1 MNYCKWTVNLAII
14 CNEKMSVVDLGE
26 LFLWGSSTDF
36 VENISIASFDDDVV
50 ANSDATTETDG
61 TFPYDLGTVR
71 MGYDYEKNNNI
82 NVTYDTY
89 KTAYFGRSV
98 DQTSSSLSA
107 DSTGN
112 AIKGDG
118 ISDDGYSSYIFKTYS
133 DKTSTYFDP
142 GSFLD
147 KDYANLVSA
156 SDIFL
161 NNSSTNPFILY
172 SHSLSLNDY
181 YMSDGSW
188 NGVADGTTDADTCA
202 TGSKQDVIQACTPA
216 KEVYFSVE
224 DDYLDNITYI
234 TDEDGGLI
242 IGTGT
247 VTYANVDIADGT
259 SAYANFQYGVSDTTV
274 KLTTTTTS
282 ETSTSTTSGTTSS
295 YSNTATASVGLT
307 LGSSVTAGVEATVG
321 VESVSSTTASVSAT
335 YSSEVE
341 TAYEEA
347 WETTQEVS
355 FSETT
360 TDTLGEESTKSVEVT
375 FDGSDATETDEDGNT
390 YNDGTYTYENDEG
403 ETETTGI
410 DLYTGVWYTV
420 ALKEVDSTISNTVS
434 GTYQISGT
442 PGPVTYSYEA
452 ATGSHTSEPTYSSAT
467 LYQGSSA
474 EILEMADNYDAAT
487 VLGYEEDAFDFSDGT
502 AKFTGT
508 STGSTSVS
516 TSFFVTVYE
525 TDSGDDDVD
534 DGDEYDEDALIK
546 PESKALVSRESAS
559 NLGLTNT
566 LGDVVQYDLGLV
578 NRYKKTN
585 VGFWLNAY
593 SKDGDTVTVTGGNSS
608 NNVVRADSTGNYKYT
623 KFKSSLLYGND
634 NGDLYKFKKA
644 SKGNTIQSMGGDDQI
659 VSHVRTIADLGDGD
673 DVYKIRNGSHH
684 LIKTGSGEDKV
695 VIKNINNYTGDHIF
709 QISDFSPF
717 EDSIGFRGNYDES
730 LISTELVLMPG
741 SADKK
746 TSETT
751 ALDYAIDLK
760 YDDDIIG
767 KIYLNMSSESGF
779 MNFFTGNRSILAD
792 LALLNTDKL
801 NTLDIL
807 STIGKGENITAL
819 ELLEMFV
826 ESRGIVNSKHIT
838 PSSWSDLSI
847 SKRNR
852 LRTKAWKALGSEVS
866 NAEWKDFYSGLLPTI
881 NNKDFD
887 ISTFISHGSDF
898 SGLSSDAL
906 SVFDG
911 ISGSVADA
919 SATVTTVVDT
929 STSAVEN
936 LI

>member
-1 MNYCKWTVNLAII
+1 MLLRIF
-14 CNEKMSVVDLGE
+14 KMSSVVDLYE

-50 ANSDATTETDG
+50 ANSDATTEIDG

-71 MGYDYEKNNNI
+71 MGYDYEKNGT
-82 NVTYDTY
+82 NVTYDTI

-98 DQTSSSLSA
+98 DQTSNYLSA

-133 DKTSTYFDP
+133 DKTSTYFDL

-147 KDYANLVSA
+147 KDYTNLTSA

-161 NNSSTNPFILY
+161 YNSASAPFILY

-181 YMSDGSW
+181 FMSDGSW
-188 NGVADGTTDADTCA
+188 NGVDDGTTDAATCA
-202 TGSKQDVIQACTPA
+202 TGSKQDVIQICTPA

-224 DDYLDNITYI
+224 DTYLDNITYI
-234 TDEDGGLI
+234 TDEDGGLV

-247 VTYANVDIADGT
+247 VTYANVDVADGALAT
-259 SAYANFQYGVSDTTV
+259 NTFTYGVGDNTTT
-274 KLTTTTTS
+274 LETTTTS
-282 ETSTSTTSGTTSS
+282 EISTSTTSGTTSS
-295 YSNTATASVGLT
+295 NTNSETASVAIT
-307 LGSSVTAGVEATVG
+307 QGSSVTAGVESTVG
-321 VESVSSTTASVSAT
+321 VEGVAETTVSVAAT
-335 YSSEVE
+335 YSEEIE
-341 TAYEEA
+341 TAFDSA
-347 WETTQEVS
+347 WETTDEVS
-355 FSETT
+355 FSETST
-360 TDTLGEESTKSVEVT
+360 ESTGTANTKIVSVT
-375 FDGSDATETDEDGNT
+375 FDATDATETDDDGNR
-390 YNDGTYTYENDEG
+390 YSDGTYTYTDDEG
-403 ETETTGI
+403 KEVTTGI
-410 DLYTGVWYTV
+410 DLYVGVSYTV

-442 PGPVTYSYEA
+442 PGPVTYNYEA
-452 ATGSHTSEPTYSSAT
+452 ETATHTSTPAYSYAT

-487 VLGYEEDAFDFSDGT
+487 VLGYEDDSFDFSDGV

-525 TDSGDDDVD
+525 TDSADDD
-534 DGDEYDEDALIK
+534 DALVK
-546 PESKALVSRESAS
+546 PESMALVSRESAS
-559 NLGLTNT
+559 DYGLTNT

-593 SKDGDTVTVTGGNSS
+593 SNDGDLVTVTGANSS
-608 NNVVRADSTGNYKYT
+608 NNVVRADPAGNYKFT
-623 KFKSSLLYGND
+623 EFKSSLLYGND
-634 NGDLYKFKKA
+634 NDDLYKFKKA
-644 SKGNTIQSMGGDDQI
+644 SSGNTIQSMGGDDKI
-659 VSHVRTIADLGDGD
+659 VSHVRTTADLGDGD
-673 DVYKIRNGSHH
+673 DTYKIRNGSQH

-695 VIKNINNYTGDHIF
+695 VIKNLENYTGKHIL
-709 QISDFSPF
+709 QVSDFTPF
-717 EDSIGFRGNYDES
+717 EDSIYFRGNYDES

-741 SADKK
+741 SADKE
-746 TSETT
+746 TSEAT

-760 YDDDIIG
+760 YDDEIIG
-767 KIYLNMSSESGF
+767 KIYLDMSSDSGF
-779 MNFFTGNRSILAD
+779 MNFFSGNRSILAD

-801 NTLDIL
+801 NTSEIL
-807 STIGKGENITAL
+807 GTIGKGEKITAL
-819 ELLEMFV
+819 ELLEMIV
-826 ESRGIVNSKHIT
+826 ETRGIVNTRHNT

-847 SKRNR
+847 SKRNK

-866 NAEWKDFYSGLLPTI
+866 NAEWKDFYSDLLPTI
-881 NNKDFD
+881 NNNDFD
-887 ISTFISHGSDF
+887 ISTFVEHGSVF
-898 SGLSSDAL
+898 SGLSTDEL

-911 ISGSVADA
+911 LSGSAAEA
-919 SATVTTVVDT
+919 SATATTVVDT
-929 STSAVEN
+929 GTSTVEN
-936 LI
+936 LV